1 MSRVMT
7 AEDKLK
13 MCVTAV
19 NEAWLEYE
27 AAEREAGR
35 RPELMLWI
43 DWKIRAVIIEER
55 RRVY

>member
-13 MCVTAV
+13 LTVDAV
-19 NEAWLEYE
+19 NEAWAEYE
-27 AAEREAGR
+27 AAERALGR
-35 RPELMLWI
+35 RPELGLWI
-43 DWKIRAVIIEER
+43 DWSIRAVTIEER